1 MLDSP
6 LETIGR
12 CQDGDAEAFAEVV
25 ARYERPLFA
34 YVYRLQCTPV
44 GLGPEDVV
52 QEVFLKA
59 YQHIKGF
66 QSRENSSFSTWLFTI
81 ARNHCVSLVR
91 RRQVQGS
98 RVEDSEAAL
107 EGALGD
113 PQGGNPL
120 DPAERVLRQEA
131 ADHTAMAVG
140 LLPEPLRSALV
151 LRYYQDLDYASIAE
165 ILDCDEGTARTR
177 VARAKKALLE
187 LLQHKSIDD

>member
-1 MLDSP
+1 MLEIP

-25 ARYERPLFA
+25 SRYERPLFA

-59 YQHIKGF
+59 YQHIQDF

-91 RRQVQGS
+91 RRQVQGC
-98 RVEDSEAAL
+98 RIQDSESAL
-107 EGALGD
+107 DCTISD
-113 PQGGNPL
+113 PHGLHPP
-120 DPAERVLRQEA
+120 DPAERILRQEA
-131 ADHTAMAVG
+131 VDRTAAAVG
-140 LLPEPLRSALV
+140 SLPEPLRSALV

-177 VARAKKALLE
+177 VARAKKALLG
-187 LLQHKSIDD
+187 LLQHKNIND